1 MPHQN
6 FQHQLDM
13 LNGSNIKNF
22 LYQNIGDKKFSKG
35 GLVIRID

>member
-1 MPHQN
+1 MSHQN

-13 LNGSNIKNF
+13 LNGSNNKNF
-22 LYQNIGDKKFSKG
+22 GYQIVKYTKG